1 MKYVVDKQEKLTKS
15 IIHSIKGVSFSDAQK
30 YLRLGRVKV
39 NNARVKKDMQVQ
51 VGDSVEV
58 FVMELKGP
66 KVDILYEDEH
76 ILVANKPNGMEVA
89 VVDKTDEKDI
99 TLEEYLA
106 SHKVMVV
113 HRLDRLTEGIVIFA
127 KSNEAKVLLDKSFKE
142 RLCTKVYV
150 ALVYGTL
157 AKTHD
162 VMSDYLVKDS
172 DSSTVKIFNTA
183 KPNSKEI
190 VTEYEVIE
198 KLQDFTKVKVTLHT
212 GRTHQIRA
220 HMSFI
225 GHPVVNDSKYELKKY
240 SDITPPTKYRG
251 YYLTA
256 TSFTFN
262 CGGMLSYLD
271 GKSFTVTPSWDKGF

>member
-1 MKYVVDKQEKLTKS
+1 M
-15 IIHSIKGVSFSDAQK
+15 
-30 YLRLGRVKV
+30 
-39 NNARVKKDMQVQ
+39 
-51 VGDSVEV
+51 
-58 FVMELKGP
+58 
-66 KVDILYEDEH
+66 
-76 ILVANKPNGMEVA
+76 
-89 VVDKTDEKDI
+89 
-99 TLEEYLA
+99 
-106 SHKVMVV
+106 
-113 HRLDRLTEGIVIFA
+113 DR
-127 KSNEAKVLLDKSFKE
+127 
-142 RLCTKVYV
+142 
-150 ALVYGTL
+150 
-157 AKTHD
+157 
-162 VMSDYLVKDS
+162 
-172 DSSTVKIFNTA
+172 
-183 KPNSKEI
+183 
-190 VTEYEVIE
+190 YEVIE